1 MNRRSTSLWITA
13 AATGVAALVLPWVGA
28 ERIDAMAA
36 LRGLGASGAASP
48 DAMILWSQR
57 IPRVL
62 LALIVGGG
70 LATSGA
76 ALQVLFRNPLAEPW
90 TLGIAGGAALGA
102 FTAHLF
108 PALRIW
114 VGPLS
119 SVQALALLG
128 AAAVLAFMLAV
139 CRRPRGPGVHVL
151 LLGGITISILCSGL
165 VAMMVYFVSPF
176 EFMSLHR
183 WMTGG
188 LDVLGYRDLGA
199 LALLAGPGLALLFS
213 QMREYNHLALGTEV
227 AMGHG
232 VDTQRVLRR
241 TVLGVGLVTAG
252 VVSLAGPIGF
262 VGMLVPHAARALA
275 GTDHRRMLPVS
286 FLLGGTVL
294 AVCDAVGRT
303 VLAPTELPVGI
314 VTAVCGAPLFLAVL
328 FRRR

>member
-1 MNRRSTSLWITA
+1 MNRRTARMAVVAVA
-13 AATGVAALVLPWVGA
+13 AAAAALALPWVGA
-28 ERIDAMAA
+28 ERIDAAVV
-36 LRGLGASGAASP
+36 LRGLGSGVSSA
-48 DAMILWSQR
+48 DATILWSQR

-62 LALIVGGG
+62 LALAVGGG
-70 LATSGA
+70 LAVAGA

-102 FTAHLF
+102 FAAHLF
-108 PALRIW
+108 PVLRVW
-114 VGPLS
+114 AGPLS
-119 SVQALALLG
+119 SVQALALAG
-128 AAAVLAFMLAV
+128 AGAVLGLMLGV

-165 VAMMVYFVSPF
+165 VALLVYFVSPF

-199 LALLAGPGLALLFS
+199 LALLAGPGLVLLFG
-213 QMREYNHLALGTEV
+213 QMREYNHLALGNEV
-227 AMGHG
+227 ALGHG
-232 VDTQRVLRR
+232 VDTQSVLRR

-262 VGMLVPHAARALA
+262 VGMLVPHAARALVGA
-275 GTDHRRMLPVS
+275 DHRRVLPTA

-294 AVCDAVGRT
+294 AVCDAIGRT

-314 VTAVCGAPLFLAVL
+314 VTAVCGAPVFLVVL